1 MLSMY
6 EIIRKKR
13 DGQRLSDEEIRFFI
27 QGYVKNEIP
36 DYQMAAL
43 LMAMFLR
50 GLDADESNSYTEA
63 MLHSGR
69 VIDLS
74 DISGIK
80 VDKHSTGGVGDKV
93 SIILAPIVA
102 AAGVP
107 VPMIS
112 GRGLGHT
119 GGTLDKLESIPNF
132 RVNMT
137 VPEFKERL
145 QKVGACLIGQ
155 TDEIVPAD
163 KKIYALRDVTATVES
178 IPLICGSIMSKKI
191 AEGIDALVLDIK
203 TGSGAFM
210 KEYDQSKELARQLIQ
225 IGERFGKKTIAYITN
240 MNQPLGRAVGNW
252 LEIKEC
258 LEAMQG
264 KGPQDLLEVTLT
276 LSGAMIYLGG
286 KVETIEDGIGLAKQ
300 ILDSGAAMEKFL
312 EIVVS
317 HNGDPHFLFHP
328 DQYPKSR
335 FEVQVKAEQDGY
347 LAKVDAF
354 QVGLT
359 AVILGAGRRKAEDD
373 IDPKA
378 GIMVHK
384 KAPQKVSKGDVIMTF
399 YTDKESVLQEAQERL
414 QQAVSYSQS
423 EPQAEKMILEYLDKD
438 VLAQ

>member
-13 DGQRLSDEEIRFFI
+13 DGLKLTDEEIRFFI

-50 GLDADESNSYTEA
+50 GLDENESNSYTEA
-63 MLHSGR
+63 MLHSGK

-74 DISGIK
+74 DIPGIK

-119 GGTLDKLESIPNF
+119 GGTLDKLESIPHF

-137 VPEFKERL
+137 IPEFKERL
-145 QKVGACLIGQ
+145 QTVGACLIGQ

-240 MNQPLGRAVGNW
+240 MNQPLGEAVGNW

-258 LEAMQG
+258 LDAMQG
-264 KGPQDLLEVTLT
+264 NGPQDLLEVTLT
-276 LSGAMIYLGG
+276 LAGAMIYLGG
-286 KVETIEDGIGLAKQ
+286 KVKTIDDGIGLAKQ

-312 EIVVS
+312 EIVVA

-328 DQYPKSR
+328 DQYPKNR
-335 FEVQVKAEQDGY
+335 FEVQVKARQDGY
-347 LAKVDAF
+347 LANVDAF

-359 AVILGAGRRKAEDD
+359 AVILGAGRRKADDD

-384 KAPQKVSKGDVIMTF
+384 KAPQKVAKGDVVMTF
-399 YTDKESVLQEAQERL
+399 YTDNEAILKEAEDRL
-414 QQAVSYSQS
+414 QKAITYSQT
-423 EPQAEKMILEYLDKD
+423 EPPAEKMILEFLDKD
-438 VLAQ
+438 ILKQ

>member
-13 DGQRLSDEEIRFFI
+13 DGQKLSDEEIRFFI
-27 QGYVKNEIP
+27 QGYVKDEIP

-63 MLHSGR
+63 MLHSGK

-74 DISGIK
+74 DIPGIK

-137 VPEFKERL
+137 IPEFKERL
-145 QKVGACLIGQ
+145 QTVGACLIGQ
-155 TDEIVPAD
+155 TAEIVPAD

-210 KEYDQSKELARQLIQ
+210 KEYAQSKELARQLIQ
-225 IGERFGKKTIAYITN
+225 IGERFGKKTVAYITN
-240 MNQPLGRAVGNW
+240 MEQPLGRAVGNW

-258 LEAMQG
+258 LQTMQG
-264 KGPQDLLEVTLT
+264 EGPEDLLEVTLT
-276 LSGAMIYLGG
+276 LAGAMIYLGG
-286 KVETIEDGIGLAKQ
+286 KTASFEDGYGLAKQ

-312 EIVVS
+312 EIVVA

-328 DQYPKSR
+328 DQYPQSR
-335 FEVQVKAEQDGY
+335 FSVEVKAEQDGY
-347 LAKVDAF
+347 LRKIDAF

-359 AVILGAGRRKAEDD
+359 GVLLGAGRSKAEDD

-384 KAPQKVSKGDVIMTF
+384 KAPQRVARGEVIMTF
-399 YTDKESVLQEAQERL
+399 YTDREDVLAEAEKRL
-414 QQAVSYSQS
+414 QQAIEYTQNQ
-423 EPQAEKMILEYLDKD
+423 PPAPKMILEYLDKD
-438 VLAQ
+438 RLA

>member
-1 MLSMY
+1 MY

-13 DGQRLSDEEIRFFI
+13 DGLKLSDEEIRFFI
-27 QGYVKNEIP
+27 QGYVKDEIP

-50 GLDADESNSYTEA
+50 GLDQDESNSYTEA
-63 MLHSGR
+63 MLHSGEI
-69 VIDLS
+69 IDLS
-74 DISGIK
+74 DIPGIK

-137 VPEFKERL
+137 IPEFKERL
-145 QKVGACLIGQ
+145 RNVGACLIGQ
-155 TDEIVPAD
+155 TAEIVPAD

-210 KEYDQSKELARQLIQ
+210 KEYAQSKELARQLIQ
-225 IGERFGKKTIAYITN
+225 IGERFGKKTVAYITN
-240 MNQPLGRAVGNW
+240 MEQPLGQAVGNW

-258 LEAMQG
+258 LQTMQG
-264 KGPQDLLEVTLT
+264 QGPEDLLEVTLT
-276 LSGAMIYLGG
+276 LAGAMIHLGG
-286 KVETIEDGIGLAKQ
+286 KAPSFEDGYGLAKQ
-300 ILDSGAAMEKFL
+300 ILDSGAALEKFM
-312 EIVVS
+312 EIVVA

-328 DQYPKSR
+328 EQYPQNR
-335 FEVQVKAEQDGY
+335 FTVQVKAQQDGY
-347 LAKVDAF
+347 LSKIDAF
-354 QVGLT
+354 EVGLT
-359 AVILGAGRRKAEDD
+359 AVLLGAGRRKADDD

-384 KAPQKVSKGDVIMTF
+384 KAPQKVTRGEVIMTF
-399 YTDKESVLQEAQERL
+399 YTDKEDVLPEAQKRL
-414 QQAVSYSQS
+414 QKAIHYCTDQPAGQ
-423 EPQAEKMILEYLDKD
+423 KMILEYLDKD
-438 VLAQ
+438 HLA